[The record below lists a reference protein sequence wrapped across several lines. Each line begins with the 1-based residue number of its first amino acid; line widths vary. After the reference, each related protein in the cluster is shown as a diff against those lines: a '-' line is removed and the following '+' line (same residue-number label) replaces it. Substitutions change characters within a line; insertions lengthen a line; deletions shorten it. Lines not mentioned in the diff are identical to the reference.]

1 MKWLLVIPFVFF
13 ADTTAKKDFKE
24 VKEIIIRQ
32 AQTQKMMDQM
42 DDMTL
47 KLDSILKELPDTVR

>member
-1 MKWLLVIPFVFF
+1 MIPFVFF